1 MRDSSVV
8 PQSSEPLLKIL
19 LVTSWRW
26 PDLHLP
32 NAWKPSQFNFLSWL
46 FFTLLLWFGIT
57 FCWVFVCLFLCFWFC
72 FRGNW
77 SSLFSSDSGS
87 KLRFSNILTL
97 FPIISTPQMKKNPFK
112 KFARRNSTFIPACMA
127 TTAAFTWKGQLVK
140 HHVTLNVLNILKVRY
155 WQALS
160 CLCFPN
166 DPNYIQAE

>member
-1 MRDSSVV
+1 MSSN
-8 PQSSEPLLKIL
+8 LKHIFKSPSTA
-19 LVTSWRW
+19 VRKTIHVQVSW
-26 PDLHLP
+26 
-32 NAWKPSQFNFLSWL
+32 NAVLTML
-46 FFTLLLWFGIT
+46 FARQLQAGG
-57 FCWVFVCLFLCFWFC
+57 WVFVCLFLCFWFC

-77 SSLFSSDSGS
+77 SSLCSNDCGS
-87 KLRFSNILTL
+87 KLRFSNRLTL
-97 FPIISTPQMKKNPFK
+97 FPIISTPQMKKKWFK